1 MQKIISFTIFL
12 LLFFGCKPQKNT
24 KTTIINT
31 VPNSFDMYKA
41 SEMAE
46 LMRTMLAENKK
57 LKELIINKKDIGSF
71 NKEYL
76 KIHTAKLTD
85 STDFDDVYSVFA
97 NHFIQA
103 QKNVFLTEKVNR
115 KKQFNSMVNSCIAC
129 HTAKCTGPIP
139 RIQKLKI
146 K

>member
-12 LLFFGCKPQKNT
+12 LLIFGCKPQKNT

-31 VPNSFDMYKA
+31 VPNNFDMYKA

-57 LKELIINKKDIGSF
+57 LKELIINEKSIGNF

-85 STDFDDVYSVFA
+85 STDFDNVYSVFA
-97 NHFIQA
+97 NHFIQT
-103 QKNVFLTEKVNR
+103 QKDVFSVKKSDR
-115 KKQFNSMVNSCIAC
+115 KEQFNTMVNSCIAC